1 MSGGIN
7 EATLRRLQQR
17 LVLEGYKDPS
27 DAGSDTVRS
36 SPEEADPAKPEEPPQ
51 QPHVIRPHMDEAERL
66 REQREEELLAQ
77 YRRDLER
84 RRESSDRRSTSITD
98 DQTMTDSEI
107 AELTQQFGQQAEAA
121 LWQCECGHESPLE
134 HNFCGVCG
142 LSRPVD
148 WWCENCQ
155 IENPHFHHFCSQC
168 GAPDLEYEDMSAAR
182 RIAPPTTILHHPSG
196 CEASVLTEDAEI
208 ERAVARMTLADQ
220 RHHPQPWP
228 DEEDDGVT
236 FADDANDMVSRAMS
250 RQQQPEDATLRR
262 LQQRLVE
269 EGYKDPSVA
278 GSKQQ
283 QQPPPKPQGWSCG
296 VCTYHNENQNFLS
309 CEMCGSHRP
318 ASPTNGL
325 APQEEEPPLPA
336 QQHQHRRR
344 PSLGAA
350 SKDSDKKEMRFTDLL
365 RRQADGGVGQPPI
378 PSTTGQQQEQLAGAD
393 NDLELA
399 MIYAQQERMLAEFQ
413 NQGF

>member
-107 AELTQQFGQQAEAA
+107 AELTQQFCQQAEAA

-250 RQQQPEDATLRR
+250 RQQQPQDATLRR

-278 GSKQQ
+278 GSKQTTNNHH
-283 QQPPPKPQGWSCG
+283 QPQVGP
-296 VCTYHNENQNFLS
+296 V
-309 CEMCGSHRP
+309 
-318 ASPTNGL
+318 AS
-325 APQEEEPPLPA
+325 EEEPPLPA
-336 QQHQHRRR
+336 QQQHRRR

-365 RRQADGGVGQPPI
+365 RRQADGGGAGRPFLALPATQEEQTSRSGQRFGTRHDLRTTRTNVGRI
-378 PSTTGQQQEQLAGAD
+378 PKSRIL
-393 NDLELA
+393 
-399 MIYAQQERMLAEFQ
+399 I
-413 NQGF
+413 